1 MLLGRI
7 ALLETGASVALI
19 IIIIIIIIII
29 VIINRNWVV
38 IRWQWLFYMHT
49 KYEIGY

>member
-7 ALLETGASVALI
+7 ALLETGASVVFI

-29 VIINRNWVV
+29 DWKLYQEK
-38 IRWQWLFYMHT
+38 IR
-49 KYEIGY
+49 